1 LQNDLDLILKKIGI
15 MLHIIKTIILTLL
28 LTFFQNSTAQ
38 ERTNPKNQ
46 DKELGKVSWYR
57 DYNDAI
63 AASEKENKPILI
75 LFQEV
80 PGCATCRNYGHNV
93 LSSPLM
99 TEAIENEFIPL
110 AIFNNKKGKDLT
122 ILKKYNEP
130 TWNNPVV
137 RIVNKKG
144 INLVKR
150 VASDYSAKGLYNA
163 MISALKKE
171 EKKIPEYVKILGQEL
186 AINYNALNIKETHY
200 KMYCF
205 WTGEKQLGS
214 QDGVLLTQ
222 AGFINGE
229 VVKVKYDATKIS
241 KEALNTFAKAN
252 KMSPV
257 NSKNKFKWAEKDED
271 YYLQHSQLKF
281 LPLSQVQKTKINSA
295 LGNRKSPLPYLSPK
309 QKQWLTKVDA
319 KKNEILFNKDFNI
332 AWSKLLNS

>member
-1 LQNDLDLILKKIGI
+1 MQK
-15 MLHIIKTIILTLL
+15 IIKTLILTLVVIG
-28 LTFFQNSTAQ
+28 FQNSNAQ

-46 DKELGKVSWYR
+46 DEELGKVSWYR
-57 DYNDAI
+57 DYDAAI

-93 LSSPLM
+93 LSNPLM

-110 AIFNNKKGKDLT
+110 AIFNNKRGKDLI

-144 INLVKR
+144 DNIVKR

-163 MISALKKE
+163 MTKALNA
-171 EKKIPEYVKILGQEL
+171 EKKTIPEYMKVLGQEL
-186 AINYNALNIKETHY
+186 TINYNAPNIKETHY

-222 AGFINGE
+222 AGFMNGE
-229 VVKVKYDATKIS
+229 VVKVKYDASKIS
-241 KEALNTFAKAN
+241 KEKLNTFAKAN
-252 KMSPV
+252 KMQPV
-257 NSKNKFKWAEKDED
+257 TTKSNFTWSEKDED
-271 YYLQHSQLKF
+271 YYLQHSQLKY

-295 LGNRKSPLPYLSPK
+295 LGNGISPLPYLSPK
-309 QKQWLTKVDA
+309 QKQWLA
-319 KKNEILFNKDFNI
+319 KLDINNSDVLYNKDFSTTWNKQLD
-332 AWSKLLNS
+332 SE

>member
-1 LQNDLDLILKKIGI
+1 MQK
-15 MLHIIKTIILTLL
+15 IIKTLILVIIVIG
-28 LTFFQNSTAQ
+28 FQNSNAQ

-46 DKELGKVSWYR
+46 DEELGKVSWYR
-57 DYNDAI
+57 DYDAAI
-63 AASEKENKPILI
+63 AASEKENKPVLI

-93 LSSPLM
+93 LSNPLM

-110 AIFNNKKGKDLT
+110 AIFNNKRGKDLV

-144 INLVKR
+144 DNLVKR

-163 MISALKKE
+163 MTKALNA
-171 EKKIPEYVKILGQEL
+171 EKKTIPEYMKILGQEL
-186 AINYNALNIKETHY
+186 TVNYNAPNIKETHY

-222 AGFINGE
+222 AGFMNGE
-229 VVKVKYDATKIS
+229 VVKVKYDASKIS
-241 KEALNTFAKAN
+241 EKKLNTFAKAN
-252 KMSPV
+252 KMQPV
-257 NSKNKFKWAEKDED
+257 TSKNNFTWSEKDED

-295 LGNRKSPLPYLSPK
+295 LGNGVSPLPYLSPK
-309 QKQWLTKVDA
+309 QKQWLA
-319 KKNEILFNKDFNI
+319 KLDINNSEVLYNKEFSTTWNKQLD
-332 AWSKLLNS
+332 SE

>member
-1 LQNDLDLILKKIGI
+1 MQ
-15 MLHIIKTIILTLL
+15 HIIKTITLTLV
-28 LTFFQNSTAQ
+28 LTLFQNSNAQ

-46 DKELGKVSWYR
+46 DEELGKVSWYR
-57 DYNDAI
+57 DYDAAI
-63 AASEKENKPILI
+63 AASKKENKPVLI

-93 LSSPLM
+93 LSNPLM
-99 TEAIENEFIPL
+99 TETIENEFIPL
-110 AIFNNKKGKDLT
+110 AIFNNKKGKDLI

-144 INLVKR
+144 DNIVKR
-150 VASDYSAKGLYNA
+150 VASDYSAKGLYHA
-163 MISALKKE
+163 MVKALKAEDKI
-171 EKKIPEYVKILGQEL
+171 IPEYVKILGQEL
-186 AINYNALNIKETHY
+186 TINFNTPNIKETHY

-214 QDGVLLTQ
+214 QDGVLITQ

-241 KEALNTFAKAN
+241 EETLNTFAKAN

-257 NSKNKFKWAEKDED
+257 ISKNKFTWAEKDED

-295 LGNRKSPLPYLSPK
+295 LGNSKSPIPYLSPK
-309 QKQWLTKVDA
+309 QKQWLAKVDA
-319 KKNEILFNKDFNI
+319 KNSEVLYNKDFDS
-332 AWSKLLNS
+332 AWNKLLDS